1 MGGDC
6 AARDSTVE
14 AIRRDY
20 NDMLRLDPLN
30 PAEKAPGAS
39 LGHQY
44 QGLSDLLLVRSIG
57 NFGERGADPSACWR
71 KRRSRCHD
79 DNAAA
84 ADLRGRERRISRRP
98 SATRPSDHSRPHLGR
113 TIAATRASAHS
124 IRGIR
129 LAI

>member
-1 MGGDC
+1 MPGRSCQKNAYWSRTNG
-6 AARDSTVE
+6 RQ
-14 AIRRDY
+14 
-20 NDMLRLDPLN
+20 LRSSGLDRLRPFAVSPLN
-30 PAEKAPGAS
+30 PAEKAPVAS
-39 LGHQY
+39 LGHEY

-98 SATRPSDHSRPHLGR
+98 SATRPSDHSRL
-113 TIAATRASAHS
+113 I
-124 IRGIR
+124 
-129 LAI
+129 